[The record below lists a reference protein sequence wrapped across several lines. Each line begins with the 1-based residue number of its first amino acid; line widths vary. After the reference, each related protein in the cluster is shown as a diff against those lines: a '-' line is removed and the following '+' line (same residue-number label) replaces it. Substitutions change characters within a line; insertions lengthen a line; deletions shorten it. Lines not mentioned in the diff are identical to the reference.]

1 MKKKD
6 NEQCLK
12 DYSEARLMEILD
24 TGREKESNSA
34 WRDKEQR

>member
-24 TGREKESNSA
+24 TGREKKESNSA
-34 WRDKEQR
+34 